1 MKGCFRKSVFSIEK
15 KRLLKS
21 YCRWQEADF
30 NVEIAI
36 WYIVTSL
43 LKFSREGIK
52 LVENRHSALG
62 LSDEQVLSMYET
74 MLLARRIDERMWLLN
89 RAGKIPFVISCQG
102 QEAAQVGAAFALD
115 KEKDYVLPYY
125 RDMGVVL
132 TFGMTAKDLM
142 LSGFAKAEDPN
153 SGGRQMPGHFGQK
166 KNRIVTG
173 SSPVTTQ
180 VPHAVG
186 VALAGKME
194 GKDLVT
200 FVTFGEG
207 SSNQGDF
214 HEGANFAGVHKL
226 PVIFMCE
233 NNKYA
238 ISVPI
243 EKQLACEKV
252 SDRAIGYGMPGIT
265 VDGNDPLE
273 VYQAVKE
280 AADRGR
286 RGEGPTLVETV
297 SYRLTPHSSDDDDR
311 SYRAPDEVAEAKT
324 KDPIIT
330 FGAYLKETGVMDDA
344 KEKEI
349 NDAVMKI
356 VNEATD
362 YAENAPYAD
371 AEYAMKHVY
380 AE

>member
-1 MKGCFRKSVFSIEK
+1 M
-15 KRLLKS
+15 
-21 YCRWQEADF
+21 
-30 NVEIAI
+30 
-36 WYIVTSL
+36 
-43 LKFSREGIK
+43 
-52 LVENRHSALG
+52 VENRHKELG
-62 LSDEQVLSMYET
+62 LSDERVLEMYET
-74 MLLARRIDERMWLLN
+74 MLLSRRIDERMWLLN
-89 RAGKIPFVISCQG
+89 RSGKIPFVISCQG
-102 QEAAQVGAAFALD
+102 QEAAQVGAAFGLD

-125 RDMGVVL
+125 RDVGVVL
-132 TFGMTAKDLM
+132 TFGMTARDLM
-142 LSGFAKAEDPN
+142 LSGFAKSEDP
-153 SGGRQMPGHFGQK
+153 SSAGRQMPGHFGQR

-273 VYQAVKE
+273 VYKVVKE

-286 RGEGPTLVETV
+286 RGEGPTLIETV
-297 SYRLTPHSSDDDDR
+297 SYRLTAHSSDDDDR
-311 SYRAPDEVAEAKT
+311 TYRAPDEVAEAKT

-330 FGAYLKETGVMDDA
+330 FGAYLKETGVMDD
-344 KEKEI
+344 KLEKEI
-349 NDAVMKI
+349 NDRIMGI

-362 YAENAPYAD
+362 YAENASYAEPEE
-371 AEYAMKHVY
+371 ALKYVY
-380 AE
+380 AEK

>member
-1 MKGCFRKSVFSIEK
+1 MVEK
-15 KRLLKS
+15 
-21 YCRWQEADF
+21 
-30 NVEIAI
+30 
-36 WYIVTSL
+36 
-43 LKFSREGIK
+43 
-52 LVENRHSALG
+52 RHEQLG
-62 LSDEQVLSMYET
+62 LNEETVLDMYRT
-74 MLLARRIDERMWLLN
+74 MLLSRRIDERMWLLN
-89 RAGKIPFVISCQG
+89 RSGKIPFVISCQG

-115 KEKDYVLPYY
+115 RQKDYVLPYY
-125 RDMGVVL
+125 RDVGVVL

-142 LSGFAKAEDPN
+142 LSGFAKEEDPN

-186 VALAGKME
+186 IALAGKME

-243 EKQLACEKV
+243 EKQLSCENV

-273 VYQAVKE
+273 VFKAVKE
-280 AADRGR
+280 AADRAR
-286 RGEGPTLVETV
+286 RGEGPTLIETV

-311 SYRAPDEVAEAKT
+311 SYRTADEVAEAKT
-324 KDPIIT
+324 KDSIKT
-330 FGAYLKETGVMDDA
+330 FGAYLKETGIMDDA
-344 KEKEI
+344 LEKQM
-349 NDAVMKI
+349 NDEVMII

-362 YAENAPYAD
+362 YAENAPYPK
-371 AEYAMKHVY
+371 AESAMNHVY
-380 AE
+380 AQK

>member
-1 MKGCFRKSVFSIEK
+1 M
-15 KRLLKS
+15 
-21 YCRWQEADF
+21 A
-30 NVEIAI
+30 
-36 WYIVTSL
+36 
-43 LKFSREGIK
+43 
-52 LVENRHSALG
+52 ENRHKTLG
-62 LSDEQVLSMYET
+62 LSDQDVLEMYET
-74 MLLARRIDERMWLLN
+74 MVMARKIDERMWLLN
-89 RAGKIPFVISCQG
+89 RSGKIPFVISCQG

-115 KEKDYVLPYY
+115 REKDYALPYY

-132 TFGMTAKDLM
+132 AFGMTAKQLM

-166 KNRIVTG
+166 ENRIVTG

-186 VALAGKME
+186 IALAGKME
-194 GKDLVT
+194 KKDLVT

-238 ISVPI
+238 ISVPY
-243 EKQLACEKV
+243 EKQVACEKI
-252 SDRAIGYGMPGIT
+252 SDRAIGYGMPGYT

-273 VYQAVKE
+273 VYQVVKE

-286 RGEGPTLVETV
+286 RGEGPTLVEAI

-311 SYRAPDEVAEAKT
+311 TYRGQDEVSEAK
-324 KDPIIT
+324 KNDPILT
-330 FGAYLKETGVMDDA
+330 FSAYLKETGVMTDE

-349 NDAVMKI
+349 LDHIMNV

-362 YAENAPYAD
+362 YAENAPYAE
-371 AEYAMKHVY
+371 AETALKYVY

>member
-1 MKGCFRKSVFSIEK
+1 
-15 KRLLKS
+15 
-21 YCRWQEADF
+21 
-30 NVEIAI
+30 
-36 WYIVTSL
+36 
-43 LKFSREGIK
+43 
-52 LVENRHSALG
+52 
-62 LSDEQVLSMYET
+62 
-74 MLLARRIDERMWLLN
+74 MLLARKIDERMWLLN

-115 KEKDYVLPYY
+115 RKKDYALPYY

-132 TFGMTAKDLM
+132 AFGMTAKELM
-142 LSGFAKAEDPN
+142 LSGFAKAGDPN

-186 VALAGKME
+186 IALAGKME
-194 GKDLVT
+194 KKDLVT

-238 ISVPI
+238 ISIPV
-243 EKQLACEKV
+243 EKQLACKNV
-252 SDRAIGYGMPGIT
+252 SDRAIGYGMPGYT
-265 VDGNDPLE
+265 VDGNDPLA
-273 VYQAVKE
+273 VYKAVKE

-286 RGEGPTLVETV
+286 RGEGPTLIETV
-297 SYRLTPHSSDDDDR
+297 SYRLTAHSSDDDDLV
-311 SYRAPDEVAEAKT
+311 YRDKEEVEEAKK
-324 KDPIIT
+324 KDSIFT
-330 FGAYLKETGVMDDA
+330 FAAYLKEVGVLTEES
-344 KEKEI
+344 EKQMLDEI
-349 NDAVMKI
+349 MHI
-356 VNEATD
+356 VNEATE
-362 YAENAPYAD
+362 YAENAPYAAPED
-371 AEYAMKHVY
+371 ALKHVY

>member
-1 MKGCFRKSVFSIEK
+1 MVEK
-15 KRLLKS
+15 
-21 YCRWQEADF
+21 
-30 NVEIAI
+30 
-36 WYIVTSL
+36 
-43 LKFSREGIK
+43 
-52 LVENRHSALG
+52 RHEQLG
-62 LSDEQVLSMYET
+62 LNEETVLDMYRT
-74 MLLARRIDERMWLLN
+74 MLLSRRIDERMWLLN
-89 RAGKIPFVISCQG
+89 RSGKIPFVISCQG

-115 KEKDYVLPYY
+115 RQKDYVLPYY
-125 RDMGVVL
+125 RDVGVVL

-142 LSGFAKAEDPN
+142 LSGFAKEEDPN

-186 VALAGKME
+186 IALAGKME

-243 EKQLACEKV
+243 EKQLSCENV

-265 VDGNDPLE
+265 VDGNDPLA
-273 VYQAVKE
+273 VYAAVKE
-280 AADRGR
+280 AADRAR

-311 SYRAPDEVAEAKT
+311 SYRTADEVAEAKT
-324 KDPIIT
+324 KDSIMT
-330 FGAYLKETGVMDDA
+330 FGAYLKEVGIMGDDL
-344 KEKEI
+344 EKQM
-349 NDAVMKI
+349 NDEVMKI

-362 YAENAPYAD
+362 YAENAPYPK
-371 AEYAMKHVY
+371 AESAMNHVY
-380 AE
+380 AQK

>member
-1 MKGCFRKSVFSIEK
+1 MFR
-15 KRLLKS
+15 
-21 YCRWQEADF
+21 
-30 NVEIAI
+30 
-36 WYIVTSL
+36 
-43 LKFSREGIK
+43 
-52 LVENRHSALG
+52 
-62 LSDEQVLSMYET
+62 T
-74 MLLARRIDERMWLLN
+74 MLLARKIDERMWLLN

-115 KEKDYVLPYY
+115 REKDYALPYY

-132 TFGMTAKDLM
+132 AFGMTAKELM
-142 LSGFAKAEDPN
+142 LSGLLKAGDPN

-186 VALAGKME
+186 IALAGKME
-194 GKDLVT
+194 KKDLVT

-238 ISVPI
+238 ISIPV
-243 EKQLACEKV
+243 EKQLACKNV
-252 SDRAIGYGMPGIT
+252 SDRAIGYGMPGYT
-265 VDGNDPLE
+265 VDGNDPLA
-273 VYQAVKE
+273 VYKAVKE

-286 RGEGPTLVETV
+286 RGEGPTLIETV
-297 SYRLTPHSSDDDDR
+297 SYRLTAHSSDDDDR
-311 SYRAPDEVAEAKT
+311 VYRDKEEVEEAK
-324 KDPIIT
+324 KNDSIIT
-330 FGAYLKETGVMDDA
+330 FAAYLKEVGVLTEES
-344 KEKEI
+344 EKQMVDEI
-349 NDAVMKI
+349 MHI
-356 VNEATD
+356 VNEATE
-362 YAENAPYAD
+362 YAENAPYAAPED
-371 AEYAMKHVY
+371 ALKHVY

>member
-1 MKGCFRKSVFSIEK
+1 MVEK
-15 KRLLKS
+15 
-21 YCRWQEADF
+21 
-30 NVEIAI
+30 
-36 WYIVTSL
+36 
-43 LKFSREGIK
+43 
-52 LVENRHSALG
+52 RHEQLG
-62 LSDEQVLSMYET
+62 LNEETVLDMYRT
-74 MLLARRIDERMWLLN
+74 MLLSRRIDERMWLLN
-89 RAGKIPFVISCQG
+89 RSGKIPFVISCQG

-115 KEKDYVLPYY
+115 RQKDYVLPYY
-125 RDMGVVL
+125 RDVGVVL

-142 LSGFAKAEDPN
+142 LSGFAKEEDPN

-186 VALAGKME
+186 IALAGKME

-243 EKQLACEKV
+243 EKQLSCENV

-273 VYQAVKE
+273 VFEAVKE
-280 AADRGR
+280 AADRAR
-286 RGEGPTLVETV
+286 RGEGPTLIETV

-311 SYRAPDEVAEAKT
+311 SYRTADEVAEAKT
-324 KDPIIT
+324 KDSIKT
-330 FGAYLKETGVMDDA
+330 FGAYLKETGIMDDA
-344 KEKEI
+344 LEKQM
-349 NDAVMKI
+349 NDEVMII

-362 YAENAPYAD
+362 YAENAPYPK
-371 AEYAMKHVY
+371 AESAMNHVY
-380 AE
+380 AQK

>member
-1 MKGCFRKSVFSIEK
+1 M
-15 KRLLKS
+15 
-21 YCRWQEADF
+21 
-30 NVEIAI
+30 
-36 WYIVTSL
+36 
-43 LKFSREGIK
+43 
-52 LVENRHSALG
+52 VENRHKELG
-62 LSDEQVLSMYET
+62 LSNETVLEMYET
-74 MLLARRIDERMWLLN
+74 MLLSRRIDERMWLLN
-89 RAGKIPFVISCQG
+89 RSGKIPFVISCQG
-102 QEAAQVGAAFALD
+102 QEAAQVGAAFGLD
-115 KEKDYVLPYY
+115 RNKDYVLPYY
-125 RDMGVVL
+125 RDVGVVL
-132 TFGMTAKDLM
+132 AFGMTAKDLM

-186 VALAGKME
+186 IALGGKME
-194 GKDLVT
+194 GKDLVS

-243 EKQLACEKV
+243 EKQLACENV

-273 VYQAVKE
+273 VYAAVKE

-286 RGEGPTLVETV
+286 RGEGPTLIETV
-297 SYRLTPHSSDDDDR
+297 SYRFTPHSSDDDDR

-324 KDPIIT
+324 KDPVIM
-330 FGAYLKETGVMDDA
+330 FGAYLKETGVLNDEL
-344 KEKEI
+344 EKQI
-349 NDAVMKI
+349 NDKVMEI

-371 AEYAMKHVY
+371 AESAFNYVY
-380 AE
+380 AEK

>member
-1 MKGCFRKSVFSIEK
+1 V
-15 KRLLKS
+15 
-21 YCRWQEADF
+21 A
-30 NVEIAI
+30 
-36 WYIVTSL
+36 
-43 LKFSREGIK
+43 
-52 LVENRHSALG
+52 ENRHQALG
-62 LSDEQVLSMYET
+62 LSDEKVLEMYET
-74 MLLARRIDERMWLLN
+74 MLMARRIDERMWLLN
-89 RAGKIPFVISCQG
+89 RSGKIPFVISCQG

-115 KEKDYVLPYY
+115 REKDYVLPYY
-125 RDMGVVL
+125 RDLGVVL
-132 TFGMTAKDLM
+132 TFGMTPTEVM

-186 VALAGKME
+186 IALAGKME
-194 GKDLVT
+194 NKDLVT

-252 SDRAIGYGMPGIT
+252 SDRAIGYGMPGVT

-273 VYQAVKE
+273 VYKAVKE

-286 RGEGPTLVETV
+286 RGEGPTLIETV
-297 SYRLTPHSSDDDDR
+297 SYRLTAHSSDDDDR
-311 SYRAPDEVAEAKT
+311 AYRSKEEVDAAKE
-324 KDPIIT
+324 KDSIFT
-330 FGAYLKETGVMDDA
+330 FAAYLKEVGVMNEEL
-344 KEKEI
+344 EKEI
-349 NDAVMKI
+349 NNRVMKI

-371 AEYAMKHVY
+371 PETALKFVY
-380 AE
+380 AQNK

>member
-1 MKGCFRKSVFSIEK
+1 MM
-15 KRLLKS
+15 
-21 YCRWQEADF
+21 
-30 NVEIAI
+30 
-36 WYIVTSL
+36 
-43 LKFSREGIK
+43 
-52 LVENRHSALG
+52 VENRHKELG
-62 LSDEQVLSMYET
+62 LSNETVLEMYET
-74 MLLARRIDERMWLLN
+74 MLLSRRIDERMWLLN
-89 RAGKIPFVISCQG
+89 RSGKIPFVISCQG
-102 QEAAQVGAAFALD
+102 QEAAQVGAAFGLD
-115 KEKDYVLPYY
+115 RKKDYVLPYY
-125 RDMGVVL
+125 RDVGVVL
-132 TFGMTAKDLM
+132 AFGMTAKDLM

-186 VALAGKME
+186 IALGGKME
-194 GKDLVT
+194 GKDLVS

-243 EKQLACEKV
+243 EKQLACENV

-273 VYQAVKE
+273 VYAAVKE

-286 RGEGPTLVETV
+286 RGEGPTLIETV
-297 SYRLTPHSSDDDDR
+297 SYRFTPHSSDDDDR

-324 KDPIIT
+324 KDPVIM
-330 FGAYLKETGVMDDA
+330 FGAYLKETGVLNDEL
-344 KEKEI
+344 EKQI
-349 NDAVMKI
+349 NDKVMEI

-371 AEYAMKHVY
+371 AESAFNYVY
-380 AE
+380 AEK